1 MSKKYSGNIMR
12 PDGVTVA
19 TLPISKKLI
28 SQTIV
33 FDANSLGIDPNE
45 SKEIYI
51 CDAYMYAYAKNDGNL
66 GIKSLG
72 YATINPEIRTTGG
85 TPLASL
91 VAEFATQPIKVK
103 GFRFEATDS
112 QQLANPLELLDISAD
127 RITATDMITPT
138 AYRSNKQQIEN
149 LIDARFADGEEWIWS
164 GNKGMRF
171 RLMGGQ
177 KLTLTVFFGE
187 QFGRYE

>member
-19 TLPISKKLI
+19 TLPISKKMI

-33 FDANSLGIDPNE
+33 FDADLLGIGAGE
-45 SKEIYI
+45 AKEILV
-51 CDAYMYAYAKNDGNL
+51 CDAYMYAFAKNIDNDSVKPVGYTMNNPDL
-66 GIKSLG
+66 KTTSGI
-72 YATINPEIRTTGG
+72 A
-85 TPLASL
+85 LASL

-103 GFRFEATDS
+103 GFRFETTDS

-127 RITATDMITPT
+127 RVTATDIITPT

-149 LIDARFADGEEWIWS
+149 LIDARFADGDEWIWS

-171 RLMGGQ
+171 RLMGEQ
-177 KLTLTVFFGE
+177 SLTLTIFFGE